1 MRKWEKTIFSFHTRM
16 RRKKRKNRI
25 LEFSICLSWVF
36 YIEFIGQNYWDDQ
49 ISNFSIIYIFSRK
62 NRKSE
67 KTIFTLPS
75 VVGRILLRNN
85 HHVKTCDN
93 MLFFVF
99 SFFRFIYIIAKKRK
113 NGKSKFIWYPLFY
126 DLRTF
131 KNFASW
137 HPRSVCSR

>member
-1 MRKWEKTIFSFHTRM
+1 MEI
-16 RRKKRKNRI
+16 
-25 LEFSICLSWVF
+25 
-36 YIEFIGQNYWDDQ
+36 IGQNYWDDQ
-49 ISNFSIIYIFSRK
+49 FSIIYIFSRK

-99 SFFRFIYIIAKKRK
+99 SFFSVLYIIAEKTEK
-113 NGKSKFIWYPLFY
+113 
-126 DLRTF
+126 
-131 KNFASW
+131 
-137 HPRSVCSR
+137 